1 MDSIEC
7 SICTEELPLRCFT
20 YNEQV
25 DVFRTSCGH
34 SFHMS
39 CISRWCQTN
48 NNCPICRKKNI
59 YNLSNSVHRQNGFN
73 VNSYIIY
80 DVIVSNDNNY
90 NINSYINNHN
100 DNINNDNINIII
112 NNLTNNFNN

>member
-1 MDSIEC
+1 MESIEC
-7 SICTEELPLRCFT
+7 SICTEELPLRCFN

-48 NNCPICRKKNI
+48 NICPICRKKNI

-73 VNSYIIY
+73 VNSYI
-80 DVIVSNDNNY
+80 
-90 NINSYINNHN
+90 NNHN
-100 DNINNDNINIII
+100 DNINNDNIII

>member
-1 MDSIEC
+1 MESIMESIEC

-25 DVFRTSCGH
+25 DIFRTSCGH

-59 YNLSNSVHRQNGFN
+59 YNLSNSLHRQNGFN
-73 VNSYIIY
+73 V
-80 DVIVSNDNNY
+80 
-90 NINSYINNHN
+90 NSYINNHN
-100 DNINNDNINIII
+100 DNINNDNIII